1 MFLLISLALSHKQAN
16 CISMKVSHL
25 FIALLFC
32 LFIIPEASAQTADQ
46 NLYRIYVEDFSRIR
60 NLEKTGVNIY
70 NMDPGRYIEIIAKPE
85 QAARLEAEGFHIE
98 YLGKDF
104 KELADIQRLKA
115 SPEYHDYQETMDEL
129 QDIADRFPNITQ
141 LEILGQ
147 SVLGRNLA
155 CLKISDNPN
164 LDEDETPI
172 LICGAHHG
180 NEVLSVE
187 ATLYQINYLVD
198 NYGIDDEVTNWID
211 NYEIWFV
218 PLVNPDGREAV
229 RRYNDNGVDLNRN
242 YSFEHTATGN
252 HGGPFSE
259 PETQALRD
267 LTALYPPVMSL
278 TYHTSGQ
285 YVLYSWTHTDDAAPD
300 SSAMIYLGNIIAES
314 IEYPEGSST
323 DHYEL
328 MQGGRWYFTAGEYCD
343 YMYATHNTL
352 AFTIE
357 MWTQQNPDGSV
368 IPEVVER
375 NLEGFKTLLR
385 QASKS
390 GITGLITDKDSGEP
404 VMAEINIP
412 AIDDQGKLSPRL
424 ADETYGRFYRYLEPG
439 TYQFIISAAGYRDK
453 IVDVLIT
460 EDELTVMDFEMESGP
475 LLELTET
482 QLIDDNGQVNIG
494 ETLGYVISLENS
506 NSIDAEQT
514 YARIRSG
521 SRYVNLHNDSINF
534 GLISGMDSQIATDTL
549 FFSLDPDCPDGE
561 ILDFKL
567 EVSDSHGLGWVLG
580 FYAEVYAPELI
591 ISRIR
596 IVDSEG
602 NENGVFDAGEKV
614 MVDLGIS
621 NTGRQIVH
629 DLAGE
634 ISTNN
639 PKFTLHSST
648 DLLLEL
654 ASGSSGSLLFE
665 VELATD
671 IPELF
676 MGNLNL
682 SFETTEGYSGDRTF
696 QLNNINGFFDSFEI
710 GDIGWTHASYLSTAN
725 HHDDWQLGT
734 PMGKLGDPESS
745 FSGENCWGNDM
756 GWEWFQND
764 SWDGAYQRD
773 VYNYLKSPV
782 INCSDMTGVG
792 LRYMRWLTT
801 LTGDIATIKVNDA
814 VVWES
819 ARRGQSDRE
828 WIEHQI
834 DISDI
839 ADGNPKVR
847 IVFELKSNSYNN
859 AGGWN
864 IDDVIVAN
872 GLYSSSSNEDVSTES
887 DMNLSCYPN
896 PFSNQI
902 SISFIL
908 QDDTDV
914 DLKVHDAFGRV
925 VRVLEA
931 GMLQAGNYQ
940 YNWEGNNSAGAPLS
954 EGIYFIT
961 LRNKEQFQV
970 KSIIRK

>member
-1 MFLLISLALSHKQAN
+1 
-16 CISMKVSHL
+16 MKVFRYL
-25 FIALLFC
+25 FVMLM
-32 LFIIPEASAQTADQ
+32 FIWLVPEGFSQTADQ
-46 NLYRIYVEDFSRIR
+46 NLYRIYVEDFSKIR
-60 NLEKTGVNIY
+60 NLESTGVNIY
-70 NMDPGRYIEIIAKPE
+70 NMNPGSYIEIIAKPE
-85 QAARLEAEGFHIE
+85 QAARLEAEGFQIE

-104 KELADIQRLKA
+104 VELANIQRLKA

-129 QDIADRFPNITQ
+129 QDIADRFPNISQ

-155 CLKISDNPN
+155 CLKISDNPDM
-164 LDEDETPI
+164 DEDEIPI

-198 NYGIDDEVTNWID
+198 NYGVDDEVTNWVD
-211 NYEIWFV
+211 NYEIWFI

-229 RRYNDNGVDLNRN
+229 RRYNENGIDLNRN
-242 YSFEHTATGN
+242 YSFEHTAVGN
-252 HGGPFSE
+252 HGEPFSE
-259 PETQALRD
+259 PETQVIRD
-267 LTALYPPVMSL
+267 LTALYPPAMSL
-278 TYHTSGQ
+278 TYHTSGRLI
-285 YVLYSWTHTDDAAPD
+285 LYSWTHTDAAAPD
-300 SSAMIYLGNIIAES
+300 IDAMIYLGNIIAES
-314 IEYPEGSST
+314 IVFPVGGST

-328 MQGGRWYFTAGEYCD
+328 RQGGAWYFTAGEYCD
-343 YMYATHNTL
+343 YLYATHNTQ
-352 AFTIE
+352 AFTVE
-357 MWTQQNPDGSV
+357 MWTRQNPDGSV

-390 GITGLITDKDSGEP
+390 GITGQISDKDTGEP
-404 VMAEINIP
+404 VRAEIKFP

-424 ADETYGRFYRYLEPG
+424 ADEAFGRYYSYMAPG
-439 TYQFIISAAGYRDK
+439 TYQLSISADGYRDK
-453 IVDVLIT
+453 LVDVLIT
-460 EDELTVMDFEMESGP
+460 AEDLTVMNFEMESGP
-475 LLELTET
+475 LLEISET
-482 QLIDDNGQVNIG
+482 QLVDDNGKINIG
-494 ETLGYVISLENS
+494 ETLGYIFTLENI

-514 YARIRSG
+514 YARIRSA

-534 GLISGMDSQIATDTL
+534 GLIPGLDMQIATDTL

-561 ILDFKL
+561 KIEFKL
-567 EVSDSHGLGWVLG
+567 EVSDSKGLGWVLG
-580 FYAEVYAPELI
+580 FYAEVYAPELNI
-591 ISRIR
+591 FRIR

-614 MVDLGIS
+614 MVDIGIS
-621 NTGRQIVH
+621 NTGRQAVH
-629 DLAGE
+629 ELAGE
-634 ISTNN
+634 ISTDDPN
-639 PKFTLHSST
+639 FTLHSTSDMLL
-648 DLLLEL
+648 DLDE
-654 ASGSSGSLLFE
+654 GSSGSMFFE
-665 VELATD
+665 VELD
-671 IPELF
+671 SDVSGLF

-682 SFETTEGYSGDRTF
+682 NMETTEGYSGDRPF
-696 QLNNINGFFDSFEI
+696 QLNNINGFFDNFDI

-725 HHDDWQLGT
+725 HHDDWQLGR
-734 PMGKLGDPESS
+734 PMGKLGDPESA
-745 FSGENCWGNDM
+745 FSGENCWGTDM
-756 GWEWFQND
+756 GWEWYLND
-764 SWDGAYQRD
+764 TWNGAYQRD
-773 VYNYLKSPV
+773 VHNYLKSPV
-782 INCSDMTGVG
+782 INCTDMTGVG

-801 LTGDIATIKVNDA
+801 LTGDLASIKVNEK

-828 WIEHQI
+828 WEEHQI

-847 IVFELKSNSYNN
+847 IIFEMKSNSSNN

-872 GLYSSSSNEDVSTES
+872 GLYSSSNSGGIYNEAEI
-887 DMNLSCYPN
+887 MLSSYPN

-902 SISFIL
+902 SISFNL

-914 DLKVHDAFGRV
+914 DLKIHDAFGRV

-940 YNWEGNNSAGAPLS
+940 YNWEGNNSAGTPLS
-954 EGIYFIT
+954 AGIYFVKLSIDGQT
-961 LRNKEQFQV
+961 KVNPIILRH
-970 KSIIRK
+970 

>member
-1 MFLLISLALSHKQAN
+1 MKSLR
-16 CISMKVSHL
+16 CL
-25 FIALLFC
+25 FAVLFC
-32 LFIIPEASAQTADQ
+32 LSLVPELSAQTTDQ
-46 NLYRIYVEDFSRIR
+46 KLYRIYVEDFSKIR
-60 NLEKTGVNIY
+60 NLEQTGVTIY
-70 NMDPGRYIEIIAKPE
+70 NIDPGSYIEIIAKPE
-85 QAARLEAEGFHIE
+85 QATRLEAEGFQIE

-104 KELADIQRLKA
+104 RELADIQRLKA

-129 QDIADRFPNITQ
+129 QDIADRFPNITK
-141 LEILGQ
+141 LDILGQ

-155 CLKISDNPN
+155 CLKISDNPDM
-164 LDEDETPI
+164 DEDETPI

-198 NYGIDDEVTNWID
+198 NYGTDDEVTNWID

-259 PETQALRD
+259 PETQVLRD

-357 MWTQQNPDGSV
+357 MWTRQNPDGSV
-368 IPEVVER
+368 IPQVVER

-390 GITGLITDKDSGEP
+390 GITGLITDKNSGEP
-404 VMAEINIP
+404 VMAEICIP

-424 ADETYGRFYRYLEPG
+424 ADEAFGRFYRYLSPG
-439 TYQFIISAAGYRDK
+439 TYQFVISSAGYRDI

-475 LLELTET
+475 LLELAET
-482 QLIDDNGQVNIG
+482 QLIDDNGQINIG
-494 ETLGYVISLENS
+494 ETPGFLISLENS

-514 YARIRSG
+514 YARIVSG
-521 SRYVNLHNDSINF
+521 SRYLNLHNDSINF
-534 GLISGMDSQIATDTL
+534 GLIPGLDSQIATDTL

-561 ILDFKL
+561 IIEFKL
-567 EVSDSHGLGWVLG
+567 EVSDSQGLGWILG
-580 FYAEVYAPELI
+580 FYAEVYAPELS
-591 ISRIR
+591 ISKVR

-621 NTGRQIVH
+621 NTGRQIVY

-634 ISTNN
+634 ISTNDPN
-639 PKFTLHSST
+639 FTLHSTS
-648 DLLLEL
+648 DVLLEL
-654 ASGSSGSLLFE
+654 EGGSSGSMLFE
-665 VELATD
+665 VELASD
-671 IPELF
+671 VPDLF
-676 MGNLNL
+676 MGNLIL
-682 SFETTEGYSGDRTF
+682 SLETTEGYSGDRTF
-696 QLNNINGFFDSFEI
+696 QLNNINGFFDNFDI

-734 PMGKLGDPESS
+734 PMGKLGDPASAY
-745 FSGENCWGNDM
+745 SGDNCWGNDM

-764 SWDGAYQRD
+764 TWNGAYQRD

-801 LTGDIATIKVNDA
+801 LTGDVATIKVNDA

-828 WIEHQI
+828 WVEHQI

-847 IVFELKSNSYNN
+847 IVFELKSNSNNN

-872 GLYSSSSNEDVSTES
+872 GLYSSSDIDEVLSEV
-887 DMNLSCYPN
+887 DMNFACYPN

-902 SISFIL
+902 SISFTLDKSSFVEL
-908 QDDTDV
+908 QV
-914 DLKVHDAFGRV
+914 LDAYGRIV
-925 VRVLEA
+925 NTIETKQLSTGE
-931 GMLQAGNYQ
+931 YQ
-940 YNWEGNNSAGAPLS
+940 YHWQAHNKAGTKVSA
-954 EGIYFIT
+954 GIYFIK
-961 LRNKEQFQV
+961 LSINGQLQAN
-970 KSIIRK
+970 SIILKY

>member
-1 MFLLISLALSHKQAN
+1 MKITHLLIA
-16 CISMKVSHL
+16 
-25 FIALLFC
+25 ALLCIF
-32 LFIIPEASAQTADQ
+32 FVPEVSAQSPDQ
-46 NLYRIYVEDFSRIR
+46 NLYRVYVEDFSKIM
-60 NLEKTGVNIY
+60 NLESTGVTIY
-70 NMDPGRYIEIIAKPE
+70 NMEPGSYIEIIANPD
-85 QAARLEAEGFHIE
+85 QAARLEAEGFQVE

-104 KELADIQRLKA
+104 TELVDIQRLKA

-129 QDIADRFPNITQ
+129 QDIADRFPNITK

-147 SVLGRNLA
+147 SVLGRDLA
-155 CLKISDNPN
+155 CMKISDNPEM
-164 LDEDETPI
+164 DEDETPI

-198 NYGIDDEVTNWID
+198 NYGTDDEVTNWID

-229 RRYNDNGVDLNRN
+229 RRYNENGVDLNRN

-259 PETQALRD
+259 PETQVLRD

-300 SSAMIYLGNIIAES
+300 SIAMIYFGNIIAES
-314 IEYPEGSST
+314 IVYPEGGTT

-343 YMYATHNTL
+343 YMYATHNTM

-357 MWTQQNPDGSV
+357 MWTRQNPEGSV

-404 VMAEINIP
+404 VMAEISIP

-424 ADETYGRFYRYLEPG
+424 ADETYGRFYRYLAPG
-439 TYQFIISAAGYRDK
+439 TYQFNISAVGYRDK
-453 IVDVLIT
+453 IVDVLIS
-460 EDELTVMDFEMESGP
+460 ENELTVMDFEMENGP
-475 LLELTET
+475 LIELAEV
-482 QLIDDNGQVNIG
+482 QLVDDNGHINIG
-494 ETLGYVISLENS
+494 ETPGYVIRLVNS

-514 YARIRSG
+514 YAKIKTG

-534 GLISGMDSQIATDTL
+534 GLIPGLDSQIATDTL
-549 FFSLDPDCPDGE
+549 FFSIDPDCPDGE
-561 ILDFKL
+561 IIEFKL
-567 EVSDSHGLGWVLG
+567 EVSDSQGLGWVLG
-580 FYAEVYAPELI
+580 FSAEVYAPELTILSIGI
-591 ISRIR
+591 I
-596 IVDSEG
+596 DSEG

-614 MVDLGIS
+614 MVDLVIS
-621 NTGRQIVH
+621 NTGRQTVH
-629 DLAGE
+629 NLDGE
-634 ISTNN
+634 ISTDDPN
-639 PKFTLHSST
+639 FTLHSTS

-654 ASGSSGSLLFE
+654 AGGSNSSMLFE
-665 VELATD
+665 VELD
-671 IPELF
+671 GDVSELF

-682 SFETTEGYSGDRTF
+682 SLETTEGYSGDIGF

-710 GDIGWTHASYLSTAN
+710 GDNGWTHASYQITTN
-725 HHDDWQLGT
+725 NHDDWQLGT
-734 PMGKLGDPESS
+734 PMGEAGDPESA
-745 FSGENCWGNDM
+745 FSGDNCWGTDM
-756 GWEWFQND
+756 GWEWYQND
-764 SWDGAYQRD
+764 TWNGAYQSS
-773 VYNYLKSPV
+773 VHNYLMSPV
-782 INCSDMTGVG
+782 IDCSDMTGVG

-801 LTGDIATIKVNDA
+801 LSNDVGIIKVNDS
-814 VVWES
+814 VFWES
-819 ARRGQSDRE
+819 SRRGNSEQE
-828 WIEHQI
+828 WVEHQI

-839 ADGNPKVR
+839 ADGNPAVR
-847 IVFELKSNSYNN
+847 IIFELRSNNYNN

-872 GLYSSSSNEDVSTES
+872 GLYTSSNIEDLITEVG
-887 DMNLSCYPN
+887 MNLSGYPN
-896 PFSNQI
+896 PFSDQI
-902 SISFIL
+902 TISFNLNDASEVEL
-908 QDDTDV
+908 QV
-914 DLKVHDAFGRV
+914 LDAFGRLV
-925 VRVLEA
+925 KSIETNNLSSGE
-931 GMLQAGNYQ
+931 YQ
-940 YNWEGNNSAGAPLS
+940 YQWNACKQSGAKAS
-954 EGIYFIT
+954 EGIYFMK
-961 LRNKEQFQV
+961 L
-970 KSIIRK
+970 SINGQPKVIPIILKH